1 MAFSGYAFLM
11 DPVVFLG
18 SLLCVFGLG
27 CWIGGVR
34 SIGYLRNFVLG
45 LLASVFRE
53 FPDPLL
59 GLVLVVYSGK
69 CLPCAVKKKE
79 GKVEAWDGCH
89 GRRNGSYSSMGN
101 ANMRRT
107 VDEEEHYG
115 SFNQESDLELRLNS
129 PVGFDGALG
138 KHESGS
144 SYGGSSTSCSS
155 SSAGCCSGSITEEED
170 GDDECLD
177 DWEAVADAL
186 AANESC
192 KTPPPFDPSLEEE
205 PIGRSQSRGV
215 IPNETER
222 SACEGLRT
230 GSKFALVNS
239 QAWRPDDAYRPQ
251 SLPNL
256 SKQHCFDN
264 SNWRRG
270 NGGVPW
276 FCPGV
281 LPVPTSC
288 PICYEDLD
296 LTDSSFMP
304 CFCGFR
310 LCLFCHKRILEEDS
324 RCPGCRRPYEQDPV
338 KAEGT
343 LQSGLRTTR

>member
-1 MAFSGYAFLM
+1 MQQLLVESSAGMVSDSVANAS
-11 DPVVFLG
+11 
-18 SLLCVFGLG
+18 SLPSVPISKDFAKKKRAN
-27 CWIGGVR
+27 R
-34 SIGYLRNFVLG
+34 SAKLKQCKLDAR
-45 LLASVFRE
+45 RE
-53 FPDPLL
+53 QWL
-59 GLVLVVYSGK
+59 SQ
-69 CLPCAVKKKE
+69 VKKKE

-89 GRRNGSYSSMGN
+89 GQRNGSYCSMGN

-115 SFNQESDLELRLNS
+115 SFSRESDSELRLNS

-192 KTPPPFDPSLEEE
+192 KTPPPFDPYPEEE
-205 PIGRSQSRGV
+205 PIGRSQSCGV

-239 QAWRPDDAYRPQ
+239 RAWRPDDAYRPL

-264 SNWRRG
+264 SNWRHG